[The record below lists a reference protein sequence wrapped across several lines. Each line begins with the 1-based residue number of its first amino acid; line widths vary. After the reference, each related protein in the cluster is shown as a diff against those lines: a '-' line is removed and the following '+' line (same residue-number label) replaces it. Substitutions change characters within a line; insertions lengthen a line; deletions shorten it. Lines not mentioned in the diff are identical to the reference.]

1 VTEATRFDPG
11 SPEAPRRLTATML
24 FSDLSESTQIAGGLQ
39 DEDYGD
45 LLWRIQTIFHRI
57 VGRHEGQIAQISADG
72 MFAAFGHP
80 EPREDDV
87 RRAVEAALDLHDAVR
102 ALGSEERWRRI
113 APKLHSGIHT
123 GRVLFVSGDEVRG
136 RFELLGRHTNLAS
149 RLCKKAG
156 PDQILVSER
165 TLGPERYLFETSAP
179 YPLQLRGRDHPLSTL
194 TVTGR
199 APISSRYAASERAG
213 LTPFVGREAELRQ
226 LLRGLEQVTSG
237 KSLSL
242 DIRGPAGEGKTR
254 LAEEFLRHAVDR
266 GCPVHRG
273 ECEATG
279 EPLQPFIRIARSI
292 FGIGPL
298 LSADEAVDRVDEGL
312 AAIDEALS
320 AHRTVWLR
328 LLSLDSEKAA
338 PETAGPALRALFA
351 GLSRRAPAVLFIDDW
366 HDADDASRAMLDELR
381 GIGALFILT
390 TSRPKR
396 EGDVQMGER
405 PLLRLPPFT
414 EQETAQVVS
423 QLLRVADP
431 FLVQDI
437 TDSSGGNPLFIEELC
452 HSVASGQR
460 EERPHEGSGWL
471 NILIQSRFSRLPQ
484 AQADLV
490 RAAAVIGTIVPAW
503 LLELVTGYTE
513 DDPLL
518 ADLADEDFIFRGE
531 REGTLRFKHGI
542 TRDVIYD
549 SVGLRER
556 RLLHLQIAETLHSSA
571 ADHGE
576 DSPYDALAYHYG
588 AGGDDEATAH
598 YAELAGDRAA
608 AVSALDRAQAQ
619 YRAALTALE
628 QLPESDENVARWGR
642 IAQSFGRSGVFD
654 PSRDQLAVF
663 ERAVEMAVRRCDRA
677 ALVRAEFWLGYINY
691 ALGEPVAA
699 IQHYERALE
708 AALEIGDLR
717 LLVQIRAALGQTRQ
731 AACDYAAALP
741 LLDEAIEAMR
751 RPSAGA
757 APRIGAAYSLACKGF
772 ALGDMGRF
780 AEAHAL
786 YEEAMATIG
795 GRRRELEASVLD
807 QRSAVCL
814 WQGRMEEALGFAQEA
829 ERIAE
834 RIRSKYDFAMS
845 RALAGYARW
854 KLEPTAAAVQA
865 LVQAT
870 GWLEEGQRNQN
881 ISLNYGWL
889 AEIMVENGRFAE
901 ARHYAAC
908 ALRRAR
914 KRDPMG
920 EAMALRAMAR
930 AAARNGGP
938 RPPAHYLE
946 RAMASARARAAP
958 HEIAVTLLCEAE
970 LALAAGDPALAEPP
984 LAAAR
989 AAFADMDMAHFTQRA
1004 EAMASTSR

>member
-72 MFAAFGHP
+72 MFAAFGYP

-87 RRAVEAALDLHDAVR
+87 RRAVAAALDLHDAVR
-102 ALGSEERWRRI
+102 ALGSEERWRTI

-149 RLCKKAG
+149 RLCKKAE

-165 TLGPERYLFETSAP
+165 TLGPERYLFETGAP

-194 TVTGR
+194 AVTGR

-254 LAEEFLRHAVDR
+254 LAEEFLRHAIDR

-279 EPLQPFIRIARSI
+279 EPLQPFIQIARSI

-298 LSADEAVDRVDEGL
+298 LSVDEAVHR
-312 AAIDEALS
+312 EARPS
-320 AHRTVWLR
+320 
-328 LLSLDSEKAA
+328 D
-338 PETAGPALRALFA
+338 
-351 GLSRRAPAVLFIDDW
+351 APA
-366 HDADDASRAMLDELR
+366 RPR
-381 GIGALFILT
+381 G
-390 TSRPKR
+390 
-396 EGDVQMGER
+396 
-405 PLLRLPPFT
+405 
-414 EQETAQVVS
+414 
-423 QLLRVADP
+423 
-431 FLVQDI
+431 
-437 TDSSGGNPLFIEELC
+437 
-452 HSVASGQR
+452 
-460 EERPHEGSGWL
+460 W
-471 NILIQSRFSRLPQ
+471 PQ
-484 AQADLV
+484 A
-490 RAAAVIGTIVPAW
+490 P
-503 LLELVTGYTE
+503 
-513 DDPLL
+513 
-518 ADLADEDFIFRGE
+518 
-531 REGTLRFKHGI
+531 
-542 TRDVIYD
+542 
-549 SVGLRER
+549 R
-556 RLLHLQIAETLHSSA
+556 R
-571 ADHGE
+571 
-576 DSPYDALAYHYG
+576 
-588 AGGDDEATAH
+588 
-598 YAELAGDRAA
+598 R
-608 AVSALDRAQAQ
+608 
-619 YRAALTALE
+619 
-628 QLPESDENVARWGR
+628 
-642 IAQSFGRSGVFD
+642 
-654 PSRDQLAVF
+654 
-663 ERAVEMAVRRCDRA
+663 
-677 ALVRAEFWLGYINY
+677 
-691 ALGEPVAA
+691 
-699 IQHYERALE
+699 
-708 AALEIGDLR
+708 
-717 LLVQIRAALGQTRQ
+717 
-731 AACDYAAALP
+731 
-741 LLDEAIEAMR
+741 
-751 RPSAGA
+751 
-757 APRIGAAYSLACKGF
+757 
-772 ALGDMGRF
+772 
-780 AEAHAL
+780 
-786 YEEAMATIG
+786 G

-854 KLEPTAAAVQA
+854 KLEPTSAAVQA
-865 LVQAT
+865 IIQAT

-889 AEIMVENGRFAE
+889 AEIMVENGRFDE

-938 RPPAHYLE
+938 RPPAHYLAL
-946 RAMASARARAAP
+946 AMASARARGAP

-970 LALAAGDPALAEPP
+970 LALAAGDPVRAEPL
-984 LAAAR
+984 LAAAL
-989 AAFADMDMAHFTQRA
+989 AAFADMGMAYFTQRA
-1004 EAMASTSR
+1004 EAAAEASR

>member
-1 VTEATRFDPG
+1 MTEATRFDPG
-11 SPEAPRRLTATML
+11 SPEAPRRLTATIL
-24 FSDLSESTQIAGGLQ
+24 FSDLSESTRITDRLEA
-39 DEDYGD
+39 EDYGD
-45 LLWRIQTIFHRI
+45 LLWRLQTIFHRI
-57 VGRHEGQIAQISADG
+57 IGRHEGQIAQISADG
-72 MFAAFGHP
+72 MLAAFGHP
-80 EPREDDV
+80 EPREDDA
-87 RRAVEAALDLHDAVR
+87 RRAVEAALDLRDAVR
-102 ALGSEERWRRI
+102 AIGSEERWRTI
-113 APKLHSGIHT
+113 APRLHSGIHT
-123 GRVLFVSGDEVRG
+123 GRVLFISGDEVRG
-136 RFELLGRHTNLAS
+136 RFELLGRPTNIAS
-149 RLCKKAG
+149 HLCNEAG

-179 YPLQLRGRDHPLSTL
+179 YPLRLRGREQPLSTL
-194 TVTGR
+194 AVTGR
-199 APISSRYAASERAG
+199 APIRSRYAASERAG

-226 LLRGLEQVTSG
+226 LLRGLELVTSG
-237 KSLSL
+237 ESLSL

-254 LAEEFLRHAVDR
+254 LAEEFLRHAVVR
-266 GCPVHRG
+266 RCSVHRG
-273 ECEATG
+273 ECETTG
-279 EPLQPFIRIARSI
+279 EPLQPFIQIARSI

-298 LSADEAVDRVDEGL
+298 LSADEAVHRIDEGL
-312 AAIDEALS
+312 AAIDETLP
-320 AHRTVWLR
+320 AHRMVWLR

-366 HDADDASRAMLDELR
+366 HDADDASRAMLGELR

-390 TSRPKR
+390 TSRPDR
-396 EGDVQMGER
+396 AGDVQMGER

-431 FLVQDI
+431 FLVRDI

-452 HSVASGQR
+452 HSVASGRQ

-471 NILIQSRFSRLPQ
+471 HILIESRFSRLPQ

-490 RAAAVIGTIVPAW
+490 RAAAVIGTTIPAW
-503 LLELVTGYTE
+503 LLELVTGYAE

-531 REGTLRFKHGI
+531 REGMLRFKHGI

-556 RLLHLQIAETLHSSA
+556 RVLHLQIAETLRTSA
-571 ADHGE
+571 AEHSE
-576 DSPYDALAYHYG
+576 DEPFEALAYHYG

-598 YAELAGDRAA
+598 YAEQAGDRAA

-619 YRAALTALE
+619 YRAALTAIE

-642 IAQSFGRSGVFD
+642 IAQSFGRAGVFD
-654 PSRDQLAVF
+654 PSRNQLPVF
-663 ERAVEMAVRRCDRA
+663 ERAVEGAVRRHDRA
-677 ALVRAEFWLGYINY
+677 ALVWAEFWLGYINY

-699 IQHYERALE
+699 IRHYERALE
-708 AALEIGDLR
+708 AALATDDQR
-717 LLVQIRAALGQTRQ
+717 LVVRIRAALGQTRQ
-731 AACDYAAALP
+731 VACDYAAALP

-751 RPSAGA
+751 RFSAD
-757 APRIGAAYSLACKGF
+757 APPRTGIAYSLACKGF

-780 AEAHAL
+780 AEAHML

-814 WQGRMEEALGFAQEA
+814 WQGRMEEALRFAEEA
-829 ERIAE
+829 EGIAE

-854 KLEPTAAAVQA
+854 KLKPSSAAVQA
-865 LVQAT
+865 IIQAT
-870 GWLEEGQRNQN
+870 GWLEEGRRNQN

-889 AEIMVENGRFAE
+889 AEIMVENGRFGE

-908 ALRRAR
+908 ALKRAR

-930 AAARNGGP
+930 AAARQGGP

-946 RAMASARARAAP
+946 RAMASARARGAP

-970 LALAAGDPALAEPP
+970 LALAAGDPARAQPP

-989 AAFADMDMAHFTQRA
+989 AAFADMDMPYFTERA
-1004 EAMASTSR
+1004 EAMLTASR